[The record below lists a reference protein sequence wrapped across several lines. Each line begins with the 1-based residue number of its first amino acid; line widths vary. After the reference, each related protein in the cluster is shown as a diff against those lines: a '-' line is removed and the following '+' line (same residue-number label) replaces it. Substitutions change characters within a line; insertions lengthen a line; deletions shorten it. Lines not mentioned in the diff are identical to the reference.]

1 MSYPK
6 KILAA
11 IAASALI
18 IAVGCGKDGTPDTAL
33 VPNDNGEGIATA
45 AAETKVTL
53 PKVRP
58 KDDENSGSA
67 NSEDSTTT
75 QIADADGNTASAGDE
90 QTAEDNSPGDGGGGS
105 QAAETSPAG
114 SSPAKTSPAGSSPAV
129 TAASGKTETTAA
141 AQEDLYY
148 LEGTVC
154 ENNGKTLLINETD
167 LGKVS
172 VSFKSGVKS
181 DNIKVGDKV
190 LITYNGYLLYS
201 YPSQAS
207 GAYSV
212 KVTEAAD
219 KSYSYLSFSKN
230 DLSFSVLVP
239 DDWSSKEIDY
249 PTEGD
254 FTDWGIRFTPEG
266 QTGGLDISWHSA
278 FSIREPYDIKPSTV
292 NGNNVNIYSKDG
304 VWRYYVYDNNFIAAA
319 SFYGSQDY
327 SQYIP
332 DMEFMLDTLEFV

>member
-11 IAASALI
+11 VAASAL
-18 IAVGCGKDGTPDTAL
+18 AFTAGCGKESAPDTAV
-33 VPNDNGEGIATA
+33 VPNDDGEGVVTV

-58 KDDENSGSA
+58 KDDESSTANSGD
-67 NSEDSTTT
+67 NTTT
-75 QIADADGNTASAGDE
+75 HAADTSESVENGNEDASQADSSQPEEENAPQE
-90 QTAEDNSPGDGGGGS
+90 EDGSHQDVGES
-105 QAAETSPAG
+105 QAAESVPPAATTPG
-114 SSPAKTSPAGSSPAV
+114 KPEP
-129 TAASGKTETTAA
+129 TAP
-141 AQEDLYY
+141 AQEDVYY
-148 LEGTVC
+148 LEGTVY

-167 LGKVS
+167 LRKVS
-172 VSFKSGVKS
+172 VSFKSGVKF

-190 LITYNGYLLYS
+190 LITYDGYLLDT

-207 GAYSV
+207 KAYSV
-212 KVTEAAD
+212 EVTEAAE
-219 KSYSYLSFSKN
+219 KSYSLQSFTKN
-230 DLSFSVLVP
+230 DLAFSMLVP
-239 DDWSSKEIDY
+239 EDWSNKEIDY

-266 QTGGLDISWHSA
+266 QTGGLDIAWHSA
-278 FSIREPYDIKPSTV
+278 FSIREPYDITPSEV
-292 NGNNVNIYSKDG
+292 NKNKVDIYSKDG
-304 VWRYYVYDNNFIAAA
+304 VWRYYVYENNFIAAA

-332 DMEFMLDTLEFV
+332 DMEFMLETLEFE